1 MVKKKQLGGGSKYS
15 KREVLELKAVFE
27 GHDKDGSGEVT
38 ISEIVESMKGTNLAD
53 QGENM
58 FKALDK
64 DKNGKI
70 DFKEYLKSYYPLASA
85 AEAKQMY
92 DWAYP
97 VVERPKTPEKK
108 MSPEMIEEIKSIFVL
123 YDQNGDGV
131 LSRPELVEALTQTGY
146 DEDEVEDMFEAYD
159 ADGSNSVSFEEF
171 CQMLESSYI

>member
-15 KREVLELKAVFE
+15 KREVLELRTVFE
-27 GHDKDGSGEVT
+27 AHDKDGSGEVT

-70 DFKEYLKSYYPLASA
+70 DFREYLKSYYPLASK
-85 AEAKQMY
+85 EESKQMY

-97 VVERPKTPEKK
+97 EVERPKTPEKK
-108 MSPEMIEEIKSIFVL
+108 LSQEMIDEIKSIFVL
-123 YDQNGDGV
+123 YDINGDGN
-131 LSRPELVEALTQTGY
+131 LSRPELIEALTQTGY
-146 DEDEVEDMFEAYD
+146 DEDEVEDMFEEYD
-159 ADGSNSVSFEEF
+159 TDGSNSVNFEEF
-171 CQMLESSYI
+171 CKMLESSYI

>member
-1 MVKKKQLGGGSKYS
+1 MVKKKQLGGGSKY
-15 KREVLELKAVFE
+15 KKEVIDLKIVFE
-27 GHDKDGSGEVT
+27 SHDKDGSGEVT
-38 ISEIVESMKGTNLAD
+38 ISEVVESMKGTNLNG

-70 DFKEYLKSYYPLASA
+70 DFKEYLKSYYPLASG
-85 AEAKQMY
+85 AEMQQMY

-97 VVERPKTPEKK
+97 LVERPKTPEKK
-108 MSPEMIEEIKSIFVL
+108 LSDEQIEEIKGIFIL

-131 LSRPELVEALTQTGY
+131 LSRSEIVEALTATGY

-159 ADGSNSVSFEEF
+159 TDNSNSVSFEEF